1 MTICYYGNLAL
12 KESTMRR
19 FKNPYQEHIKLN
31 LHCQDTGF
39 AKESSNKKTGY
50 PLVTGEEIHHII

>member
-1 MTICYYGNLAL
+1 
-12 KESTMRR
+12 MRR
-19 FKNPYQEHIKLN
+19 FKNPYQERIKLN